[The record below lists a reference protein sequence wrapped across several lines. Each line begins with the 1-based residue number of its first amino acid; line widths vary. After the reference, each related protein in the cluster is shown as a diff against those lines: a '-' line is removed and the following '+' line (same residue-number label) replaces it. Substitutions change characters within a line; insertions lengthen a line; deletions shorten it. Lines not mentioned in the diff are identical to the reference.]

1 MQPKW
6 SMIGSMGN
14 INALL
19 VGGNGFIGSNLR
31 EEFTRRHVQFDS
43 MDIDDEDLTKSD
55 LVMTGKLKNV
65 THVFLLA
72 SKVGS
77 ELFNRTPIEPYCDN
91 ISLLYSFIDAI
102 SKASTEYG
110 RKYHVVWYS
119 SSEIFGSADRDKTI
133 TDCSEVRL
141 NMSSARTL
149 YSIVKITGE
158 LLFKQ
163 MYNEGQIGALTIL
176 RLFNISG
183 VHQKRGVVYKMMKS
197 AVENGK
203 IEFSDDTTRTI
214 TSVYGMLDQT
224 FDAVLNNE
232 SGIVERN
239 VSDGENSVYMEDLAG
254 MMKDYLV
261 SNNVVDK
268 VELVRKEPDAFLR
281 HRHTGVVKSG
291 NVNETAMNR
300 IFDQVL
306 WEVRNVRQQL

>member
-1 MQPKW
+1 MPQKR
-6 SMIGSMGN
+6 SMTGSMGN

-55 LVMTGKLKNV
+55 SVMVRKLKDV

-91 ISLLYSFIDAI
+91 VSILYSFIDAI

-119 SSEIFGSADRDKTI
+119 SSEIFGSADGDKTI

-141 NMSSARTL
+141 NMNSARVL

-163 MYNEGQIGALTIL
+163 MYKEGQIGALTIL

-183 VHQKRGVVYKMMKS
+183 MHQKRGVVYKMMKS
-197 AVENGK
+197 AIENGR
-203 IEFSDDTTRTI
+203 IEFSNDTTRTI

-224 FDAVLNNE
+224 FDVVLNNE

-239 VSDGENSVYMEDLAG
+239 ISEGENSVYMEDLAK
-254 MMKDYLV
+254 MIKDYLV
-261 SNNVVDK
+261 SNNIVDK
-268 VELVRKEPDAFLR
+268 VELVKKEPDTFLQY
-281 HRHTGVVKSG
+281 RHTGIVKSG
-291 NVNETAMNR
+291 TINRTTMDR
-300 IFDQVL
+300 IFEQVL
-306 WEVRNVRQQL
+306 LEVRNVQQ

>member
-1 MQPKW
+1 MSPKR
-6 SMIGSMGN
+6 STTGSMGE

-31 EEFTRRHVQFDS
+31 EEFIRRRIRFDS

-55 LVMTGKLKNV
+55 SVMTRRLKDV

-102 SKASTEYG
+102 MNASVEYG

-119 SSEIFGSADRDKTI
+119 SSEIFGSADRNEPI
-133 TDCSEVRL
+133 TDSSEVRL
-141 NMSSARTL
+141 NMNSARSL

-158 LLFKQ
+158 LLFRQ
-163 MYNEGQIGALTIL
+163 MYKEGQIGALTVL

-183 VHQKRGVVYKMMKS
+183 VHQRRGVVYKMMKS
-197 AVENGK
+197 AVENGI
-203 IEFSDDTTRTI
+203 IEFSDNTTRTI

-239 VSDGENSVYMEDLAG
+239 ISDGENSVYMEDLAI
-254 MMKDYLV
+254 MIKDYLV
-261 SNNVVDK
+261 SNKIVDK
-268 VELVRKEPDAFLR
+268 VELVRKEPDAFLQY
-281 HRHTGVVKSG
+281 RHTGMVTPGAISRTSMDG
-291 NVNETAMNR
+291 
-300 IFDQVL
+300 IFEQVL
-306 WEVRNVRQQL
+306 HEVRDVRQ